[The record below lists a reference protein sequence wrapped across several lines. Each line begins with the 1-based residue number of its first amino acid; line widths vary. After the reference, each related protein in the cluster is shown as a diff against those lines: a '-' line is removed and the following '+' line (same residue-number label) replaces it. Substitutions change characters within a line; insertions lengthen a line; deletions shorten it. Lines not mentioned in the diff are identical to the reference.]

1 MTLYSEEH
9 AMTDAEKLLGII
21 NTISANRKIGIFDA
35 LMVFCEES
43 NIEIEDIIPLLDSNL
58 IEKIRTDALNMN
70 IVCNRKLFE
79 KKTTSLF

>member
-1 MTLYSEEH
+1 MTSYSEEH

-43 NIEIEDIIPLLDSNL
+43 NIEIEDIIPLFDSNL
-58 IEKIRTDALNMN
+58 IRTDALNMN